1 MNDLS
6 IDSIAI
12 EEMPMEWTLLE
23 TNAVRDGR
31 RSVAEFNRFRT
42 ENISFVEDV
51 LW

>member
-6 IDSIAI
+6 IENIAFKEI
-12 EEMPMEWTLLE
+12 PMEWAFL
-23 TNAVRDGR
+23 ARDRAHDGER
-31 RSVAEFNRFRT
+31 CVAEFNRFRT